1 MLWIWGKPG
10 LQLARFSLWCFSC
23 EITGPAW
30 QRFMEGFWR
39 TLLSM
44 LMVATDLPM
53 VRLISLVPMKA
64 AAWVLAHF
72 GMQYGNLIHHR
83 FFGNYGAQTSCRH
96 YEHVKHW
103 KIPLNNV
110 DIGRKTGRWH
120 STWKTRRVLLFQ
132 KYYWRKNM
140 AWDVISDR

>member
-1 MLWIWGKPG
+1 MIWVNQKNFSPETRLKLVIYNTSLTKVHGG
-10 LQLARFSLWCFSC
+10 L
-23 EITGPAW
+23 
-30 QRFMEGFWR
+30 WR